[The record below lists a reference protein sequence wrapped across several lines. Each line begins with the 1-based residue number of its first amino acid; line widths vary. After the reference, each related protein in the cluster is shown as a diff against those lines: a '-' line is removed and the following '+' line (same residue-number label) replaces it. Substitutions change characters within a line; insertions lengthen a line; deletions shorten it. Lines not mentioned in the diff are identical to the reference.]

1 VVIIKTIFEG
11 SSHVTW
17 FDTVLSVVATDG
29 QYEWAK
35 FCLENGT
42 DPSYPR
48 PVDEYKSIL
57 AGAAEKGKVD
67 VVELLLAH
75 GARLRGSG
83 AIVAAAEEGEVES
96 VKFLLGREDLDI
108 DELGIEHPT
117 NRRGTKDM
125 GTALHHAVRRGH
137 REIVELLVERGANVD
152 LEDVQGRTALMLAKE
167 NERSEIVD
175 FLTRITGK

>member
-1 VVIIKTIFEG
+1 
-11 SSHVTW
+11 
-17 FDTVLSVVATDG
+17 VLG
-29 QYEWAK
+29 
-35 FCLENGT
+35 NGA
-42 DPSYPR
+42 DPNYPR

-57 AGAAEKGKVD
+57 ADAAEMGKVD
-67 VVELLLAH
+67 VLELPLAH

-83 AIVAAAEEGEVES
+83 VLVAAAEEGEVES

-117 NRRGTKDM
+117 DPRGIKDM

-137 REIVELLVERGANVD
+137 EIVELLVERGANVD

-175 FLTRITGK
+175 FLTITKITAK